1 MKLIFDC
8 NVLVSALL
16 SNTSSSG
23 QALLKAKSSSHTLLL
38 SNHVLVELI
47 DVLMR
52 PKFDR
57 YATKDIRQ
65 QYFLE
70 YESVCTKVKITNTV
84 KVCRDPKDD
93 KYLELALSGDADYI
107 ITGDM
112 DLLFLNPFERVSIIT
127 PKEFLEKF

>member
-1 MKLIFDC
+1 MKLIFDY

-38 SNHVLVELI
+38 SNPVLVELI

-65 QYFLE
+65 QYLLE
-70 YESVCTKVKITNTV
+70 YESVCTKVKSQIQ
-84 KVCRDPKDD
+84 
-93 KYLELALSGDADYI
+93 
-107 ITGDM
+107 
-112 DLLFLNPFERVSIIT
+112 
-127 PKEFLEKF
+127 